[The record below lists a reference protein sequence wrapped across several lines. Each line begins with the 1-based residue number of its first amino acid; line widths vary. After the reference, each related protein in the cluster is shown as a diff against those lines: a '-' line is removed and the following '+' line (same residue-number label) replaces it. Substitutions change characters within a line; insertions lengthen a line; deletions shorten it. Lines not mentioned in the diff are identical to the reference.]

1 MSTISTVFKA
11 GLVVGLLAVTG
22 LPAAAQNVYDPG
34 IQEREFRQQER
45 IQHGINSGQLTPGEA
60 AHLERQQCRIRAAED
75 ALKADGR
82 LTRAER
88 ARLARMQ
95 DKADRDISS
104 QKHNPYRMY

>member
-1 MSTISTVFKA
+1 M
-11 GLVVGLLAVTG
+11 GLLAVTG
-22 LPAAAQNVYDPG
+22 LPAAAQGVYDPG
-34 IQEREFRQQER
+34 IQEREYRQQER

-88 ARLARMQ
+88 ARLARDAGQ
-95 DKADRDISS
+95 GRPRYFPPEAQPLPDVLTANLLSRG
-104 QKHNPYRMY
+104 